1 MPASEVILVA
11 VFEKDEQSGSENTNV
26 GDLFDEDDDDDLGL
40 GDLFDEG
47 TGGAREDTP
56 TSAQPTRIGQFDI
69 KNYEKKS
76 LTGKLEGAILSD
88 HVKANT
94 GDTIKLT
101 VNPAEGMKLKDGS
114 LKAIYTN
121 AAGKKITYTVPKN
134 SAGAYIFTMPEL
146 KVGTVL
152 EFKADFEKGTA
163 DTTGKGSTSSSQA
176 TGALAINIV
185 FNRNDAFI
193 DTDGDVT
200 AGGELSVTATADTYA
215 HSNADGS
222 NFDESSAG
230 QITPTNPATGETEDN
245 DGEITGE
252 QRHGNVRIAA
262 TTNGTISFKSN
273 NQTPQSGDKVAVA
286 VTAREGYK
294 LTDSSLVFTYQKVM
308 KDAQGNVITDN
319 KGNPRM
325 TSETG
330 SLSYDGKTGNYYFTI
345 PEDMAEG
352 TELVIR
358 AAFEGYASD
367 EWKSSGKRN

>member
-1 MPASEVILVA
+1 M
-11 VFEKDEQSGSENTNV
+11 
-26 GDLFDEDDDDDLGL
+26 
-40 GDLFDEG
+40 
-47 TGGAREDTP
+47 
-56 TSAQPTRIGQFDI
+56 
-69 KNYEKKS
+69 
-76 LTGKLEGAILSD
+76 
-88 HVKANT
+88 KANT

-134 SAGAYIFTMPEL
+134 SAGAYVFTMPEL

-193 DTDGDVT
+193 DTDGNVT

-352 TELVIR
+352 TR
-358 AAFEGYASD
+358 TGH
-367 EWKSSGKRN
+367 

>member
-1 MPASEVILVA
+1 MIWDWAIFLTKEP
-11 VFEKDEQSGSENTNV
+11 
-26 GDLFDEDDDDDLGL
+26 
-40 GDLFDEG
+40 
-47 TGGAREDTP
+47 GGAREDTP

-200 AGGELSVTATADTYA
+200 A
-215 HSNADGS
+215 
-222 NFDESSAG
+222 
-230 QITPTNPATGETEDN
+230 
-245 DGEITGE
+245 
-252 QRHGNVRIAA
+252 
-262 TTNGTISFKSN
+262 
-273 NQTPQSGDKVAVA
+273 AV
-286 VTAREGYK
+286 
-294 LTDSSLVFTYQKVM
+294 
-308 KDAQGNVITDN
+308 N
-319 KGNPRM
+319 
-325 TSETG
+325 
-330 SLSYDGKTGNYYFTI
+330 
-345 PEDMAEG
+345 
-352 TELVIR
+352 
-358 AAFEGYASD
+358 
-367 EWKSSGKRN
+367 